1 MRDPAQ
7 ALTAQFFAWESRGRG
22 WQLWSDPVVLEP
34 PFVPFFRVAPPSMG
48 HANDN
53 RRPSLVSAIADRLRG
68 RASAPIISPEAEFEQ
83 RYLALYDREPDT
95 DALVKPDEPVEFQ
108 VVLPTGFKSSKDI
121 AQEFLLVLG
130 YCRHPIA
137 FEIIGLPDSIV
148 LQIVCRDKD
157 DEQVVQQLRTFYP
170 EIVLERAD
178 RFLLDRWLGG
188 NLNEDDEDERDR
200 LVMEFGLC
208 NEFMLPLRV
217 AKNFDVDPLA
227 AVIGALENLRRGEI
241 GVFQVLLQ
249 PVHHPWAESVVRSVT
264 DYDGKPFF
272 ADAPELV
279 SQAKQKVSS
288 PLFAGLVRLAAKSE
302 RHGRAMDIARNMGS
316 GLAQLAN
323 PMANEFIPLSND
335 DYDDDWHERD
345 LVCRQTHRSGMILST
360 DELLTLVHMP
370 GPFVRSEKLKRLSKK
385 TKAAPGIALGNKFA
399 LGENFHNGKAET
411 VSLSPVQ
418 RVRHMHVIGASGT
431 GKSTFLLNLIMQDIE
446 RGEGVAVLDPHGD
459 LIDQVLARLPE
470 KRFDDVVLVDPSDS
484 DFPVGFNILQ
494 AHSELEKNLLASDL
508 VGVFKRLATS
518 WGDQMTSVLGN
529 AVLAFLESNEGGTL
543 ADLRRFLVDQD
554 FRKRFVKTVQD
565 PEVAYYWQKEFPLL
579 SGKPQAPILTRLD
592 TFLRPKLIR
601 YMVSQKEN
609 RLDFGGIMNQGRIF
623 LAKLSQG
630 AIGEENAYLLGSLIV
645 SKFHQLALC
654 RQEQRASDRRPFYL
668 YIDEFPY
675 FVTPSMASILS
686 GVRKYQLGLVLA
698 HQEMRQLGKDS
709 EIGSAILAN
718 PFARVCFRLGDQDAA
733 KLASGFSFFDAKDLQ
748 NLGTGEA
755 IARIERAEYD
765 FNLRIDPLP
774 EIDTEC
780 AEAQMEE
787 ITSVSRR
794 KFATPRSEV
803 EAHLNQ
809 ARGEDG
815 QVDARPAR
823 RASRK
828 PDDEDEPPAPTP
840 VEPTPPPSPTSSS
853 GMATPTEKKS
863 RAKAKPKPGEL
874 PALGKGGREHKYLQ
888 QLVKQLAEGMGWRAT
903 IEKEIAGGSIDVALE
918 KGQCTVAC
926 EISITS
932 TADYEMGNIEKCFRA
947 GFGHVVVIAADPK
960 QLSKVEDMARD
971 RIDKAV
977 LSKIRFVTP
986 DSLFSVIEGLEAEA
1000 AGHEGTV
1007 RGYRVK
1013 VRFHPVSEEEK
1024 AVRKQAISKVITTGM
1039 RRLKKKD

>member
-1 MRDPAQ
+1 MVNPVQ
-7 ALTAQFFAWESRGRG
+7 ALTAQFYAWESRGRG
-22 WQLWSDPVVLEP
+22 WQLWNDPVVLEP
-34 PFVPFFRVAPPSMG
+34 PFVPFIRMTPPSTG
-48 HANDN
+48 HADDN
-53 RRPSLVSAIADRLRG
+53 RRPSLIGSLLDQFRG
-68 RASAPIISPEAEFEQ
+68 RISEPVSSPEAEFAEQ
-83 RYLALYDREPDT
+83 YLALYDREPET
-95 DALVKPDEPVEFQ
+95 DESVNPDEPVEFQ
-108 VVLPTGFKSSKDI
+108 IVLPAGFKSPRDV
-121 AQEFLLVLG
+121 AQEFLPALG
-130 YCRHPIA
+130 YCRQPVA
-137 FEIIGLPDSIV
+137 FEIIGLPDAIV
-148 LQIVCRDKD
+148 LQIVCRQQSED
-157 DEQVVQQLRTFYP
+157 QIMQQLRTFYP
-170 EIVLERAD
+170 ELILERAD
-178 RFLLDRWLGG
+178 RFLLSSWLGHG
-188 NLNEDDEDERDR
+188 LDEVYGRDR
-200 LVMEFGLC
+200 LVMEFGLS

-227 AVIGALENLRRGEI
+227 AVIGALENLRHGEI

-249 PVHHPWAESVVRSVT
+249 PVRHPWAESIYRSVT
-264 DYDGKPFF
+264 DWDGKPFF

-302 RHGRAMDIARNMGS
+302 RQGRALDIAQNMGS

-335 DYDDDWHERD
+335 DYDDDCHEWD
-345 LVCRQTHRSGMILST
+345 LVCRQTHRSGMILSA
-360 DELLTLVHMP
+360 DELLTLVHLP
-370 GPFVRSEKLKRLSKK
+370 GPFVRSEKLKRVSQK
-385 TKAAPGIALGNKFA
+385 TKSAPGIALRQEFV
-399 LGENFHNGKAET
+399 LGQNVHNGGVQT
-411 VSLSPVQ
+411 VSLSAAQ
-418 RVRHMHVIGASGT
+418 RVRHMHLIGATGT

-459 LIDQVLARLPE
+459 LIDQLLARLPRE
-470 KRFDDVVLVDPSDS
+470 RFEDVILVDPSDA
-484 DFPVGFNILQ
+484 DYPVGFNILQ

-508 VGVFKRLATS
+508 VGIFRRLATS

-529 AVLAFLESNEGGTL
+529 AVLAFLESSEGGTL

-554 FRKRFVKTVQD
+554 FRRRFVKTVQD

-579 SGKPQAPILTRLD
+579 SGRPQAPILTRLD

-609 RLDFGGIMNQGRIF
+609 RLDFGRIMNEGKIF

-668 YIDEFPY
+668 YVDEFPY
-675 FVTPSMASILS
+675 FVSPSMASILS

-718 PFARVCFRLGDQDAA
+718 PYTRVCFRLGDQDAA
-733 KLASGFSFFDAKDLQ
+733 KLASGFSFFEAKDLQ

-765 FNLRIDPLP
+765 FNLSIEQLP
-774 EIDTEC
+774 EIDAET
-780 AEAQMEE
+780 AEAQAEE
-787 ITSVSRR
+787 ITALSRR

-803 EAHLNQ
+803 EAYLYQ
-809 ARGEDG
+809 ARGEEK
-815 QVDARPAR
+815 Q
-823 RASRK
+823 
-828 PDDEDEPPAPTP
+828 EEPKPAPKELADSRGETVLVNEAP
-840 VEPTPPPSPTSSS
+840 PPPSAQPVDQPDPS
-853 GMATPTEKKS
+853 GLTAKKP
-863 RAKAKPKPGEL
+863 RAKATLKPDEI

-918 KGQCTVAC
+918 KGKCRVAC

-932 TADYEMGNIEKCFRA
+932 TVEYEMGNIEKCLKA
-947 GFGHVVVIAADPK
+947 GFDQVLVVAADPK
-960 QLSKVEDMARD
+960 QLSKVEKLANERFDQEA
-971 RIDKAV
+971 
-977 LSKIRFVTP
+977 LSKIRFITP
-986 DSLFSVIEGLEAEA
+986 DSLFSVIESLEARA
-1000 AGHEGTV
+1000 ASREETV
-1007 RGYRVK
+1007 RGYKVK
-1013 VRFHPVSEEEK
+1013 VNFRPVSEEEK
-1024 AVRKQAISKVITTGM
+1024 AVRKQAISKVITRGV
-1039 RRLKKKD
+1039 RRLKE